1 LALAT
6 LSGCSV
12 AGCSVAGLSERD
24 ASIAINQC
32 GQDNS
37 CPDGQVCSNIGCVGT
52 SGTLS
57 TLLFEV
63 SPGVAANNAAGA
75 QFFMREDTIPLV
87 PTATSLGGTFPR
99 QFFSLSLNE
108 VVSVAGSLNAATCS
122 VSLNGSD
129 TIITNAPIPA
139 RVTFAP
145 SERMWGLATTTLTVS
160 SAGDDH
166 SFRASLPG
174 GTYDVYVEPLGA
186 AARDSAPSK
195 SCAVLPQLFRAQDLK
210 SSTSLKL
217 SLPAPKRLELQ
228 LLFPEGN
235 QNLDGWHLD
244 VVEPVTG
251 RVVSNDVEL
260 QSPTHDAGTLAGT
273 LAYSATLEYVPVWG
287 DDPNLTHGEIVR
299 LSPPKKLDAPTLF
312 FWREGLEWASPG
324 SGSIDQF
331 TAYPSTVSFSGHVK
345 DSNGTGVPATVT
357 FTATEIAG
365 VSSGLFPSFIRS
377 AETDADGRFQI
388 NLLPG
393 VYKAV
398 AAPLATPNERPFAT
412 ATTQFTVLSSSP
424 VQAGATLSV
433 QPAFSVQG
441 NVVTPR
447 REGARGALV
456 SAEVS
461 PARVTSTV
469 FDRAIGEVPTLPRSA
484 SDIIE
489 DTSGAFQFFAEPGV
503 YDFSV
508 RPPANSG
515 FAWLV
520 IPGLEPAVNAA
531 ANNSL
536 DLDLSELHLPPPL
549 PLELHVA
556 WPARPDSAELL
567 TGASVR
573 AYALIDATGAPT
585 TDAKAAASAV
595 RVAEGRI
602 DDAGRVTLML
612 PAKLDR
618 PPDGF
623 ASLSSSQP

>member
-1 LALAT
+1 VPVPEVD
-6 LSGCSV
+6 LSVSG
-12 AGCSVAGLSERD
+12 
-24 ASIAINQC
+24 
-32 GQDNS
+32 
-37 CPDGQVCSNIGCVGT
+37 DG
-52 SGTLS
+52 
-57 TLLFEV
+57 
-63 SPGVAANNAAGA
+63 
-75 QFFMREDTIPLV
+75 
-87 PTATSLGGTFPR
+87 LGG
-99 QFFSLSLNE
+99 
-108 VVSVAGSLNAATCS
+108 
-122 VSLNGSD
+122 
-129 TIITNAPIPA
+129 
-139 RVTFAP
+139 
-145 SERMWGLATTTLTVS
+145 W
-160 SAGDDH
+160 
-166 SFRASLPG
+166 
-174 GTYDVYVEPLGA
+174 
-186 AARDSAPSK
+186 
-195 SCAVLPQLFRAQDLK
+195 
-210 SSTSLKL
+210 
-217 SLPAPKRLELQ
+217 
-228 LLFPEGN
+228 
-235 QNLDGWHLD
+235 
-244 VVEPVTG
+244 
-251 RVVSNDVEL
+251 
-260 QSPTHDAGTLAGT
+260 
-273 LAYSATLEYVPVWG
+273 
-287 DDPNLTHGEIVR
+287 
-299 LSPPKKLDAPTLF
+299 
-312 FWREGLEWASPG
+312 
-324 SGSIDQF
+324 
-331 TAYPSTVSFSGHVK
+331 
-345 DSNGTGVPATVT
+345 
-357 FTATEIAG
+357 
-365 VSSGLFPSFIRS
+365 

-433 QPAFSVQG
+433 QPSFSVQG
-441 NVVTPR
+441 NVLTPR

-573 AYALIDATGAPT
+573 AYALIDATLEKLTAGGTELIDERPRT
-585 TDAKAAASAV
+585 GIRGS
-595 RVAEGRI
+595 RVAFLHPRSTGGVLTEI
-602 DDAGRVTLML
+602 VEPHA
-612 PAKLDR
+612 
-618 PPDGF
+618 
-623 ASLSSSQP
+623 